1 MTNVPHEP
9 ERLTG
14 RTAIDSSGDKIGTI
28 AGVYVDD
35 DTSKPEWLA
44 ISTGLFGTKV
54 SVAPLRGAELAG
66 DDVLVP
72 YPKSLVKNAPKVE
85 ADGHLSPREEAEL
98 HAHYGRLPGNDGSE
112 PDGAGDRAGPPAH
125 VDRDRGRRGASAGA
139 A

>member
-1 MTNVPHEP
+1 MTNLPHEP
-9 ERLTG
+9 DRLTG

-28 AGVYVDD
+28 TGVYVDD
-35 DTSKPEWLA
+35 DTSEPEWLA

-66 DDVLVP
+66 DDVVVP
-72 YPKSLVKNAPKVE
+72 YPKSLVRNAPK
-85 ADGHLSPREEAEL
+85 AKGDGHLSPQEEAEL
-98 HAHYGRLPGNDGSE
+98 HAHYGRSPGNDGSG
-112 PDGAGDRAGPPAH
+112 PDGAGRAGPPAQ